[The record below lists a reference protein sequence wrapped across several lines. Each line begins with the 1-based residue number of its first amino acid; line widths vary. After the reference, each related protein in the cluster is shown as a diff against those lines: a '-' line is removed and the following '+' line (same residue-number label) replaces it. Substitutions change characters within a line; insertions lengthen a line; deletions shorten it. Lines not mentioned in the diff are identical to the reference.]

1 MAVSFRWRPSPR
13 ATKALLIS
21 AFAILSLCTLWTLWY
36 HVSSTFS
43 AVSTPIG
50 LHDSEG
56 KLSDEQRERPSP
68 SGPETVP
75 EKGPPRQHRYAFAT
89 ILTGEDA
96 TETDIKDPYFT
107 AVRLLAYQLLRSPH
121 TKSSSDI
128 PFLVLVTEEVPQRQR
143 DILSRDGAIVVP
155 VEGFSRDWIHPK
167 WERWKSVL
175 AKLNL
180 WKLTEYEKITFLD
193 ADSVI
198 FEPIDG
204 IFTERA
210 TMTQITR
217 PSSAAL
223 NTPGPVPDSYMM
235 AGMHDLWVE
244 VALPPVPG
252 SEFYAKD
259 NYMNAGFFVLA
270 PSEAMFKYYSFL
282 LDQPGLFD
290 PAYPEQNLLNYA
302 HRVDGRMPWQD
313 IGPLWSQKGS
323 SFEHYDPR
331 LKSLHQ
337 KWWKTSYD
345 QTFDERIA
353 NAMAE
358 LKDYLGKQEEDTVQP
373 RSP

>member
-1 MAVSFRWRPSPR
+1 MAVSFGWRPSPR
-13 ATKALLIS
+13 ATKALFIS
-21 AFAILSLCTLWTLWY
+21 AFAILSLCTLWTLRY
-36 HVSSTFS
+36 HVSSTSS
-43 AVSTPIG
+43 AVAAPIG

-68 SGPETVP
+68 SGAETVP
-75 EKGPPRQHRYAFAT
+75 EKVPPRQHRYAFAT
-89 ILTGEDA
+89 ILTGEDD

-107 AVRLLAYQLLRSPH
+107 AARLLTYQLLHSPH
-121 TKSSSDI
+121 TKSSTDI
-128 PFLVLVTEEVPQRQR
+128 PFLVLVTEDVPQQQR

-155 VEGFSRDWIHPK
+155 VEGFSREWIQPK

-180 WKLTEYEKITFLD
+180 WKLTEYEKVTFLD

-217 PSSAAL
+217 PSSAAIS
-223 NTPGPVPDSYMM
+223 TPGPMPDSYMI
-235 AGMHDLWVE
+235 AGMHDRWVE
-244 VALPPVPG
+244 AALPPVPG
-252 SEFYAKD
+252 RDFYAKD

-270 PSEAMFKYYSFL
+270 PSEAMFKYYLFL

-358 LKDYLGKQEEDTVQP
+358 LKDYLGKHEEGTVQP
-373 RSP
+373 RSR

>member
-1 MAVSFRWRPSPR
+1 MAASFGWGPSLR
-13 ATKALLIS
+13 ATKALFIS
-21 AFAILSLCTLWTLWY
+21 VFAILSLWTIWTL
-36 HVSSTFS
+36 
-43 AVSTPIG
+43 
-50 LHDSEG
+50 
-56 KLSDEQRERPSP
+56 R
-68 SGPETVP
+68 
-75 EKGPPRQHRYAFAT
+75 
-89 ILTGEDA
+89 
-96 TETDIKDPYFT
+96 
-107 AVRLLAYQLLRSPH
+107 PH

-128 PFLVLVTEEVPQRQR
+128 PVLILVTEDVPQEQR
-143 DILSRDGAIVVP
+143 DILSRDGAIIVP
-155 VEGFSRDWIHPK
+155 VEGFSREWIHPK
-167 WERWKSVL
+167 WERWNGVF

-180 WKLTEYEKITFLD
+180 WKLTEYEKISFLD

-217 PSSAAL
+217 PSSSAI
-223 NTPGPVPDSYMM
+223 NMPGPIPDSYMI
-235 AGMHDLWVE
+235 AGMHDRWVE
-244 VALPPVPG
+244 AELPPVPG
-252 SEFYAKD
+252 RDFYAKD

-270 PSEAMFKYYSFL
+270 PSEAMFKYYLFL

-290 PAYPEQNLLNYA
+290 PAYPEQNLLNNA

-313 IGPLWSQKGS
+313 VGPIWSQKGS
-323 SFEHYDPR
+323 SFEHYDPS

-337 KWWKTSYD
+337 KWWKTSFD

-358 LKDYLGKQEEDTVQP
+358 LKDYLEKHHEGTMQP

>member
-1 MAVSFRWRPSPR
+1 M
-13 ATKALLIS
+13 
-21 AFAILSLCTLWTLWY
+21 
-36 HVSSTFS
+36 
-43 AVSTPIG
+43 
-50 LHDSEG
+50 
-56 KLSDEQRERPSP
+56 
-68 SGPETVP
+68 
-75 EKGPPRQHRYAFAT
+75 
-89 ILTGEDA
+89 ILTGEGDN
-96 TETDIKDPYFT
+96 ETDIKDPYFT
-107 AVRLLAYQLLRSPH
+107 AAHLVTYQLLHSPH

-128 PFLVLVTEEVPQRQR
+128 PVLILVTEDVPQEQR
-143 DILSRDGAIVVP
+143 DILSRDGTIIVP
-155 VEGFSRDWIHPK
+155 VEGFSREWIHPK
-167 WERWKSVL
+167 WERWNGVL

-193 ADSVI
+193 ADSII

-217 PSSAAL
+217 PSSSAI
-223 NTPGPVPDSYMM
+223 NMPGPIPDSYMI
-235 AGMHDLWVE
+235 AGMHDRWVE
-244 VALPPVPG
+244 AELPPVPG
-252 SEFYAKD
+252 RDFYAKD

-270 PSEAMFKYYSFL
+270 PSEAMFEYYLFL

-313 IGPLWSQKGS
+313 VGPIWSQKGS
-323 SFEHYDPR
+323 SFEHYDPS

-337 KWWKTSYD
+337 KWWKTSFD

-358 LKDYLGKQEEDTVQP
+358 LKDYVEKHHEGTMQP